1 MASVGEQGE
10 RMSGHSKWS
19 SIKHKKA
26 ATDAKKGQ
34 AFTKLARDIT
44 MAARSGDS
52 NPEMNPSLRLCI
64 QKAKQA
70 NMPND
75 NIDRAIKRAAGL
87 GDSDALMEVTYE
99 GYGPGGTAVIVQVV
113 TDNKNRTVAD
123 LRMAF
128 SRNGGTLADNG
139 AVSWQFDNRGVI
151 VVDTTKSDPDE
162 VQLAAIEAGALDVDV
177 SDGEVEVYTEPSD
190 LHTVRAALEGAKFAV
205 ESAEVAKVPQ
215 NKVHLDEKH
224 ALTALKLFDWLEDL
238 DDVSRVYSNAE
249 IDDEVLEAAA
259 AG

>member
-1 MASVGEQGE
+1 
-10 RMSGHSKWS
+10 MSGHSKWS

-34 AFTKLARDIT
+34 IFTKIARDIT
-44 MAARSGDS
+44 MAARTGDI
-52 NPEMNPSLRLCI
+52 NPEMNPSLRLAI

-75 NIDRAIKRAAGL
+75 NVKRAIDRATGG
-87 GDSDALMEVTYE
+87 GDADLLQEVQYE

-151 VVDTTKSDPDE
+151 AIDTTKADADE

-177 SDGEVEVYTEPSD
+177 SDGLVEVYTEPGD
-190 LHTVRAALEGAKFAV
+190 LHVVRAALEEAKFV
-205 ESAEVAKVPQ
+205 IDSAELAKVPQ
-215 NKVHLDEKH
+215 NKVHLEEKQ
-224 ALTALKLFDWLEDL
+224 AATALKLFDWLEDL

-249 IDDEVLEAAA
+249 IDDEVMEAL

>member
-1 MASVGEQGE
+1 
-10 RMSGHSKWS
+10 MSGHSKWS

-34 AFTKLARDIT
+34 AFTKIARDIT
-44 MAARSGDS
+44 MAARSGDP
-52 NPEMNPSLRLCI
+52 NPEMNPSLRLAI

-75 NIDRAIKRAAGL
+75 NVKRAIDRATGG
-87 GDSDALMEVTYE
+87 GDADLLQEVQYE
-99 GYGPGGTAVIVQVV
+99 GYGPGGAAVIVQVI

-151 VVDTTKSDPDE
+151 AVDTTKADPDE

-177 SDGEVEVYTEPSD
+177 SDGMVEVYTEPGD
-190 LHTVRAALEGAKFAV
+190 LHTIRAVLEEAKFV
-205 ESAEVAKVPQ
+205 IDSAEVAKVPQ

-249 IDDEVLEAAA
+249 IDDAVLEAAA
-259 AG
+259 G

>member
-1 MASVGEQGE
+1 V
-10 RMSGHSKWS
+10 SGHSKWS

-34 AFTKLARDIT
+34 AFTKIARDIT
-44 MAARSGDS
+44 MAARTGDP
-52 NPEMNPSLRLCI
+52 NPEMNPSLRLAI

-70 NMPND
+70 NMPNE
-75 NIDRAIKRAAGL
+75 NVDRAIKRATGG
-87 GDSDALMEVTYE
+87 GDADLLQEVTYE

-128 SRNGGTLADNG
+128 SRHGGTLADNG
-139 AVSWQFDNRGVI
+139 AVSWQFDNRGVVAI
-151 VVDTTKSDPDE
+151 DTTKSDADE

-177 SDGEVEVYTEPSD
+177 SEGMVEVITEPSD
-190 LHTVRAALEGAKFAV
+190 LHAVRGVMEAAGFAV
-205 ESAEVAKVPQ
+205 ESAEVAQVPQ
-215 NKVHLDEKH
+215 NKVHLDERQ

-238 DDVSRVYSNAE
+238 DDVSRVFSNAE
-249 IDDEVLEAAA
+249 IDDDVLEAAA
-259 AG
+259 G

>member
-1 MASVGEQGE
+1 
-10 RMSGHSKWS
+10 MSGHSKWS

-34 AFTKLARDIT
+34 AFTKIARDIT
-44 MAARSGDS
+44 MAARNGDP
-52 NPEMNPSLRLCI
+52 NPEMNPSLRLAI

-75 NIDRAIKRAAGL
+75 NVKRAIDRATGG
-87 GDSDALMEVTYE
+87 GDADLLQEVQYE
-99 GYGPGGTAVIVQVV
+99 GYGPGGAAVIVQVI

-151 VVDTTKSDPDE
+151 SVDTTKADPDE

-177 SDGEVEVYTEPSD
+177 SDGMVEVYTEPGD
-190 LHTVRAALEGAKFAV
+190 LHTIRAVLEEAKFV
-205 ESAEVAKVPQ
+205 IDSAEVAKVPQ

-249 IDDEVLEAAA
+249 IDDAVLEAAA
-259 AG
+259 G

>member
-1 MASVGEQGE
+1 
-10 RMSGHSKWS
+10 MSGHSKWA

-34 AFTKLARDIT
+34 LFTKLARDIT
-44 MAARSGDS
+44 MAARHGDP
-52 NPEMNPSLRLCI
+52 NPDMNASLRLAV
-64 QKAKQA
+64 QKAKSA
-70 NMPND
+70 NMPNE
-75 NIDRAIKRAAGL
+75 NIDRAIKRAAGG
-87 GDSDALMEVTYE
+87 GDADLLQEVTYE

-128 SRNGGTLADNG
+128 SRNGGNLADNG

-151 VVDTTKSDPDE
+151 AIDTSKADPDE

-177 SDGEVEVYTEPSD
+177 SDGMVEVYTEPAD
-190 LHTVRAALEGAKFAV
+190 LHTVRAALEEAKFAV

-259 AG
+259 G

>member
-1 MASVGEQGE
+1 
-10 RMSGHSKWS
+10 MSGHSKWS

-34 AFTKLARDIT
+34 AFTKIARDIT
-44 MAARSGDS
+44 MAARNGDP
-52 NPEMNPSLRLCI
+52 NPEMNPSLRLAI

-75 NIDRAIKRAAGL
+75 NVKRAIDRATGG
-87 GDSDALMEVTYE
+87 GDADLLQEVQYE

-113 TDNKNRTVAD
+113 TDNNNRTVAD

-151 VVDTTKSDPDE
+151 AVDTTKADPDE

-177 SDGEVEVYTEPSD
+177 SDGMVEVYTEPGD
-190 LHTVRAALEGAKFAV
+190 LHTIRAVLEEAKFV
-205 ESAEVAKVPQ
+205 IDSAELAKVPQ
-215 NKVHLDEKH
+215 NKVHLEEKQ
-224 ALTALKLFDWLEDL
+224 AATALKLFDWLEDL

-249 IDDEVLEAAA
+249 IDDEVMEAL

>member
-1 MASVGEQGE
+1 
-10 RMSGHSKWS
+10 MSGHSKWS

-34 AFTKLARDIT
+34 IFTKIARDIT
-44 MAARSGDS
+44 MAARTGDV
-52 NPEMNPSLRLCI
+52 NPEMNPSLRLAI
-64 QKAKQA
+64 QKAKAA

-75 NIDRAIKRAAGL
+75 NIDRAIKRAAGS
-87 GDSDALMEVTYE
+87 GDADLLQEVTYE

-113 TDNKNRTVAD
+113 TDNRNRTVAD

-139 AVSWQFDNRGVI
+139 AVSWQFYNRGVI
-151 VVDTTKSDPDE
+151 AVNTTKSDPEE

-177 SDGEVEVYTEPSD
+177 SEGMVEVYTEPAD
-190 LHTVRAALEGAKFAV
+190 LHTVRAALESAGFAI

-238 DDVSRVYSNAE
+238 DDVSQVYSNAE
-249 IDDEVLEAAA
+249 IDDEVLAAA

>member
-1 MASVGEQGE
+1 
-10 RMSGHSKWS
+10 MSGHSKWS

-34 AFTKLARDIT
+34 AFTKIARDIT
-44 MAARSGDS
+44 MAARNGDP
-52 NPEMNPSLRLCI
+52 NPEMNPSLRLAI

-75 NIDRAIKRAAGL
+75 NVKRAIERATGG
-87 GDSDALMEVTYE
+87 GDADLLQEIQYE

-151 VVDTTKSDPDE
+151 AVDTSKADPDE

-177 SDGEVEVYTEPSD
+177 SEGLVEVYTEPSD
-190 LHTVRAALEGAKFAV
+190 LHTVRAALEEAKFV
-205 ESAEVAKVPQ
+205 IESAEMAKVPQ
-215 NKVHLDEKH
+215 NKVQLDEKH
-224 ALTALKLFDWLEDL
+224 AATALKLFDWLEDL

-249 IDDEVLEAAA
+249 IDDAIMEAL

>member
-1 MASVGEQGE
+1 
-10 RMSGHSKWS
+10 MSGHSKWS

-44 MAARSGDS
+44 MAARTGDP

-151 VVDTTKSDPDE
+151 AVDTSKSDPDE

-177 SDGEVEVYTEPSD
+177 SDGMVEVYTESSD
-190 LHTVRAALEGAKFAV
+190 LHTVRAALEEAKFAV

-224 ALTALKLFDWLEDL
+224 AMTALKLFDWLEDL

-249 IDDEVLEAAA
+249 IDDAVLEAAA

>member
-1 MASVGEQGE
+1 
-10 RMSGHSKWS
+10 MSGHSKWS

-34 AFTKLARDIT
+34 AFTKIARDIT
-44 MAARSGDS
+44 MAARNGDP
-52 NPEMNPSLRLCI
+52 NPEMNPSLRLAI

-75 NIDRAIKRAAGL
+75 NVKRAIERATGG
-87 GDSDALMEVTYE
+87 GDADLLQEIQYE
-99 GYGPGGTAVIVQVV
+99 GYGPGGTAVIVQVI

-151 VVDTTKSDPDE
+151 AVDTSKSDSDE

-177 SDGEVEVYTEPSD
+177 SEGLVEVYTEPSD
-190 LHTVRAALEGAKFAV
+190 LHTVRAALEEAGFTI
-205 ESAEVAKVPQ
+205 ESAEPAKVPQ

-259 AG
+259 G

>member
-1 MASVGEQGE
+1 
-10 RMSGHSKWS
+10 MSGHSKWS

-34 AFTKLARDIT
+34 AFTKIARDIT
-44 MAARSGDS
+44 MAARNGDP
-52 NPEMNPSLRLCI
+52 NPETNPSLRLAI
-64 QKAKQA
+64 QKAKAA

-75 NIDRAIKRAAGL
+75 NVDRAIKRAAGL
-87 GDSDALMEVTYE
+87 GDADVLIEATYE
-99 GYGPGGTAVIVQVV
+99 GYGPGGAAVIVQVI
-113 TDNKNRTVAD
+113 TDNRNRTVAD

-139 AVSWQFDNRGVI
+139 AVSWQFENRGVI
-151 VVDTTKSDPDE
+151 VVDTTKADSDE

-177 SDGEVEVYTEPSD
+177 SEGMVEVYTEPAD
-190 LHTVRAALEGAKFAV
+190 LHTVRAALEGAKFII

-215 NKVHLDEKH
+215 SKVHLDEKH

-249 IDDEVLEAAA
+249 IDDAVLEAAA
-259 AG
+259 G